1 MKRTKKR
8 NMLLVIDGENISS
21 KKYSRIM
28 KTVKKVGELEDS
40 RVYGLQRDARTKGW
54 SDEAKKDNILKDI
67 RLYGGPSKNKVDNK
81 IKRDIRRSVIN
92 NKNIDIVVI
101 VTSDGDYSDIVENT
115 REKHKKVVVI
125 GEKKA
130 PKKLRDSCNMF
141 VEI

>member
-54 SDEAKKDNILKDI
+54 SDEAKKDNILKDM
-67 RLYGGPSKNKVDNK
+67 
-81 IKRDIRRSVIN
+81 
-92 NKNIDIVVI
+92 
-101 VTSDGDYSDIVENT
+101 
-115 REKHKKVVVI
+115 
-125 GEKKA
+125 
-130 PKKLRDSCNMF
+130 PKFGKFICRVSFEETC
-141 VEI
+141 